1 MLKKITVILLIVCL
15 VLGVLAGC
23 NRREV
28 DKQTHDTF
36 LEVLPNAKN
45 FSKVNTSGYNIPSTV
60 REVYYDTEG
69 AGFVIKVVTCGYRD
83 GLTIIVGIDN
93 NGVIT
98 GAKCIE
104 SNESWKIEQTL
115 GYEFIGKN
123 INTYVDVEA
132 GATSL
137 TVNGYRN
144 AVGDALNTVFILKGG
159 EVSKPD
165 PEKTLND
172 HLNAALPE
180 ANGKFTKLDGHFIDR
195 DGNIYTYADLDVD
208 AIYMADNYAGYV
220 FVIGDKFIPSDANGI
235 WGGATDEEIV
245 AIEIAKA
252 LVNSQIDVC
261 NVDITEFKNSSDR
274 DTKRAFKNINF
285 VKVVE
290 RKTINDI
297 YIVETVV
304 NGYGADPIV
313 MVITVD
319 EDGIIIDYAVISHS
333 ETRGYGGE
341 KLDSDYFDE
350 FFAGKNLT
358 ECEEVDITNGAT
370 ITSKAVKKAFTC
382 SLIAVNAIANN

>member
-1 MLKKITVILLIVCL
+1 MKKILVVLLL
-15 VLGVLAGC
+15 VTLTLGVLAGC
-23 NRREV
+23 NRREI
-28 DKQTHDTF
+28 DKQTHDMF
-36 LEVLPNAKN
+36 CEVLPGAKS
-45 FSKVNTSGYNIPSTV
+45 FTKVNIENPNVPSTV
-60 REVYYDTEG
+60 EYVYRDIAG
-69 AGFVIKVVTCGYRD
+69 AGFVIKVVTVGYNP
-83 GLTIIVGIDN
+83 GLTILVGIN
-93 NGVIT
+93 NKGVIT
-98 GAKCIE
+98 GAKTIE
-104 SNESWKIEQTL
+104 SSETWGLETEMDELVKDKDASTI
-115 GYEFIGKN
+115 I
-123 INTYVDVEA
+123 DVQA

-144 AVGDALNTVFILKGG
+144 AVRDALNTVVILTGG

-208 AIYMADNYAGYV
+208 AIYVADNYAGYV

-235 WGGATDEEIV
+235 WGGATDEEIA
-245 AIEIAKA
+245 AIEFARA
-252 LVNSQIDVC
+252 LTRTTLDAYEMN
-261 NVDITEFKNSSDR
+261 ITEFKNSSDR
-274 DTKRAFKNINF
+274 ATKAAFNHINS

-304 NGYGADPIV
+304 GGYSAEPIV

-333 ETRGYGGE
+333 ETKSYGGE
-341 KLDSDYFDE
+341 LLENDYYDE
-350 FFAGKNLT
+350 FFVGKNLT
-358 ECEEVDITNGAT
+358 ECEEVDILNGAT
-370 ITSKAVKKAFTC
+370 ITSNAVKKAFTY
-382 SLIAVNAIANN
+382 SLIAVNAIENN